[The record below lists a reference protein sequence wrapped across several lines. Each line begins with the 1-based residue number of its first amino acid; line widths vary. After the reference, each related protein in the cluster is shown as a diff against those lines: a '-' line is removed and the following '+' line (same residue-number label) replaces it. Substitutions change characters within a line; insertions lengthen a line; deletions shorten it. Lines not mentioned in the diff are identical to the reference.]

1 MNTKPL
7 NLEIRNLIDYL
18 ESGIKL
24 LEMSILDE
32 AILTIQIA
40 FLKAMTEDLPEEA
53 ADLTPEKMQEL
64 RTALNQIRATFGDK
78 IFGDKSGD

>member
-7 NLEIRNLIDYL
+7 NLEIRNLIAYMEDGL
-18 ESGIKL
+18 E
-24 LEMSILDE
+24 ILDFGPLE
-32 AILTIQIA
+32 KALLTIQIA

-64 RTALNQIRATFGDK
+64 RTTLNQIRATFGDK